1 MKKTLLTLFAMVMM
15 AFCAT
20 AQAAESKII
29 HAHDS
34 NDYWHDY
41 YYNAQNQLFW
51 EIYGTTRREYAYNE
65 AGQLTSMKQYG
76 WVAATG
82 VYTLTQSEE
91 YTYGADGNMSQKVV
105 TKSSEVN
112 TYTYTKYENG
122 IAVEYS
128 DIQKMTASGKE
139 YKYDYKCEVEMAEG
153 RVVKILTTELDYDY
167 PEDGF
172 CVKSSVE
179 YTYDAAGNIATET
192 QKQYNYD
199 INKVRSTNT
208 LEYIYAELDA
218 AYAPTGLKAE
228 NDNGIVTLTW
238 NAVPGTDQYQVV
250 YDQTVQT
257 VNGTTFR
264 TAVATGDRQFTVQA
278 IIDNIARNAAT
289 PVTATVVDPGKLP
302 ITNLAVGE
310 ITKTTEETESP
321 EAPTRD
327 FFNIPLTW
335 TLPEGH
341 SEVEKYYVYYTST
354 RYGKDTR
361 VTVTDKDATSF
372 TLKIDPDEVAEW
384 DTNGKPVKGVETP
397 IYMTVVYVTGESES
411 SNIVTINPYDEF
423 YTGIKEVKNEE
434 LRVKNLNF
442 YNLAGQRV
450 NANNPTRSN
459 KSIIINNGK
468 KVLK

>member
-65 AGQLTSMKQYG
+65 AGQMTSMSQKA
-76 WVAATG
+76 WVSATG
-82 VYTLTQSEE
+82 NYTLNQQETYE
-91 YTYGADGNMSQKVV
+91 YDADGNMSKKVV
-105 TKSSEVN
+105 VKNPGSSFEATW
-112 TYTYTKYENG
+112 TYTYSDYVNGVATYYDEYKNGSLYYMYKQLPEYDAKGNKVKVTVMYADPDKYENPTH
-122 IAVEYS
+122 ATVDY
-128 DIQKMTASGKE
+128 SGKE
-139 YKYDYKCEVEMAEG
+139 A
-153 RVVKILTTELDYDY
+153 
-167 PEDGF
+167 
-172 CVKSSVE
+172 E
-179 YTYDAAGNIATET
+179 YTWTYDENNVLVGENTG
-192 QKQYNYD
+192 
-199 INKVRSTNT
+199 KVTY
-208 LEYIYAELDA
+208 EYIYAELDA
-218 AYAPTGLKAE
+218 SYAPTGLKAE
-228 NDNGIVTLTW
+228 SDNELVTLTW
-238 NAVPGTDQYQVV
+238 NAVPGTNEYKVV
-250 YDQTVQT
+250 SDYAEQIVY
-257 VNGTTFR
+257 GTTFR
-264 TAVATGDRQFTVQA
+264 TAVGTGDRQFTVQA
-278 IIDNIARNAAT
+278 IIDGIGRNAAT
-289 PVTATVVDPGKLP
+289 VTATVVDPGKLP

-310 ITKTTEETESP
+310 ITKTTEQTESP

-354 RYGKDTR
+354 RYGKGTR
-361 VTVTDKDATSF
+361 VTVSDKDATSF

-411 SNIVTINPYDEF
+411 SNIVTINPYDQF

-450 NANNPTRSN
+450 KANNPARGD